1 MSGGSLSAAQMERY
15 RPQINAIRRG
25 LGTVLPLSAL
35 WLESWRGLERQVCG
49 EAAVSAAALRELAV
63 YGGGLTAASPVVLL
77 FWQVGRGNA
86 GARRLCSATLLQVV
100 EAMDGAERAKL
111 LEFVW
116 GRSRLPRKETL
127 ALENIQFKI
136 HPAARGPAAL
146 PQAHTCSFV
155 LELPAYDSADIMRQA
170 RSRSL
175 VLAPAL
181 MTQLTLSA
189 TPLRRGSCMPSGT
202 ALPSTRT
209 MCDSDTATLCERRCW
224 N

>member
-1 MSGGSLSAAQMERY
+1 
-15 RPQINAIRRG
+15 
-25 LGTVLPLSAL
+25 V
-35 WLESWRGLERQVCG
+35 
-49 EAAVSAAALRELAV
+49 
-63 YGGGLTAASPVVLL
+63 
-77 FWQVGRGNA
+77 
-86 GARRLCSATLLQVV
+86 LCSAALVQVV

-155 LELPAYDSADIMRQA
+155 LELPAYDSADVMRQA
-170 RSRSL
+170 RSRL
-175 VLAPAL
+175 HVFTL

-189 TPLRRGSCMPSGT
+189 APLRRGSCMPSGT

-209 MCDSDTATLCERRCW
+209 TCDSDAATLLRAAVLALRRAFEGAKW
-224 N
+224 LQIKQARSKPQ